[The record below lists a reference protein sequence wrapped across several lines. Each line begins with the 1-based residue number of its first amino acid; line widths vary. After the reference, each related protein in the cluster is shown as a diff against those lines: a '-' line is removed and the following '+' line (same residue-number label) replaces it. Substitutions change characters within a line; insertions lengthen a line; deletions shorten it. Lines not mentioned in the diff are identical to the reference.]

1 MKRGALILCAF
12 WAVIDASAG
21 FANAPG
27 SSLRPVA
34 RGQVAPSVIR
44 PVSPDTV
51 GVRPDV
57 PKTDTG
63 IVRRSLRPQ
72 ARAERV
78 KPRATQS
85 LANPKPGSV
94 CGDPAIMGAVVGDV
108 PGKIKG
114 CGIARAVRVTSVSGV
129 RLSRGA
135 LIDCPTAKALKT
147 WVDRGMKPAIGR
159 RGGGVQEMRLFA
171 SYSCRTR
178 NSKKGARISEHGKGR
193 AVDIGAFILK
203 DGSEMT
209 VLKDWGNGRKGRIL
223 KEMHETACGPFG
235 TVLGPKSDRYHK
247 DHFHFDTARYRNGTY
262 CR

>member
-1 MKRGALILCAF
+1 MKRGALILCGF
-12 WAVIDASAG
+12 LAVIDASAG
-21 FANAPG
+21 FANAP
-27 SSLRPVA
+27 SHSLRPIA

-44 PVSPDTV
+44 SLPSAVV
-51 GVRPDV
+51 RVRPHLPNMGRDV
-57 PKTDTG
+57 
-63 IVRRSLRPQ
+63 VRRSLRPHM
-72 ARAERV
+72 RPNRV
-78 KPRATQS
+78 GQHAVQTTTSVKT
-85 LANPKPGSV
+85 GSV
-94 CGDPAIMGAVVGDV
+94 CGDPAILGQVVGYV
-108 PGKIKG
+108 PGKQQG
-114 CGIARAVRVTSVSGV
+114 CGIKQGVRVTSVSDV
-129 RLSRGA
+129 ALSRGA

-147 WVDRGMKPAIGR
+147 WVDRGLKPAVGQ

-209 VLKDWGNGRKGRIL
+209 VLKDWGRGRKGRIL
-223 KEMHETACGPFG
+223 KGMHETACGPFG

-262 CR
+262 CK